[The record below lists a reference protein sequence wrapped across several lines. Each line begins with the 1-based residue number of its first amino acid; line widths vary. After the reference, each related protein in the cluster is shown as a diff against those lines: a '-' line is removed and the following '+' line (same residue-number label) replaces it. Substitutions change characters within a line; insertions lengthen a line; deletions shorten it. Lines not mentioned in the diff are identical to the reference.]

1 MAGERKP
8 PEGDDD
14 ATIEVDDLFDEL
26 FEEQPKTDPN
36 VPAIAEE
43 VTLEIG
49 AEPPDADRDPNP
61 VSVALEGDPPTA
73 FAPLLPEMAA
83 EIWQAGIQALVSVPD
98 TAAPPAPARD
108 EWLAEARLF
117 RAEGAVAETPG
128 WAARCLIAAARAAEA
143 AGELAEAATVY
154 DEALERTPG
163 APDALRGR
171 ARLAESAGDFDEAHA
186 LWARLAVA
194 AETPDERSFYGALS
208 AEWTLARRGA
218 LPAVALDAM
227 APGPA
232 RTLALV
238 EESLRGGKA
247 TKVASALAAAG
258 RAVGGTFGAALL
270 EEAARFAAVGLD
282 ATAEAAHRAAARQL
296 DPNADG
302 GLLGRL
308 RDAARMDARGAAKTL
323 AGAMASL
330 PPASAL
336 ARAVGRFAAALARRR
351 GDGAVAGA
359 IYAGLGAATAAAARD
374 RIDFDIASG
383 LALDEASLGRLRAAA
398 TTAVSTANL
407 TWIEAG
413 DLLRRGEHAAAG
425 ALLARAIES
434 HPDAVPLGLLAE
446 ELAAVA
452 TDPDVRV
459 AALDSWL
466 RSDPARRAE
475 SALALA
481 DARDSGGAGNVL
493 AARAALQTAVESAP
507 GSALFWTVAGADARS
522 GRRADAAA
530 TLDYGA
536 EMWAESTLSPGLRA
550 CAAALIGLGDPARAL
565 TVLSTAGEG
574 LSDIG
579 RALGSVAV
587 ARFAE
592 RAGDHQA
599 LRAALDAAT
608 ATPAPPPEL
617 SIRRADL
624 AIQRA
629 SSFSIEDGAERTRA
643 LGQALAAVPNH
654 PLALPL
660 YLLEPGV
667 DSAAA
672 ATAVAAAAAASESSS
687 AARRLFSLAA
697 GSILG
702 LDDDGEAAFLHASE
716 LAAASPADREA
727 RDAVARAAA
736 RLPTGARRRAIAEL
750 PLEATNST
758 TRADEALRLAIAEAR
773 IEVGDLERAAQAL
786 LPLADG
792 RFAADARRASVRLG
806 TGTEG
811 LPPGLL
817 RGPPDQAVDATRA
830 GLSSLSELARAG
842 RWDDLLA
849 ALEKAPPHEAQAGP
863 VTLAFLA
870 LVAEGHDLSGAST
883 HLAAAAVE
891 ASRPTEASGTRLG
904 LLDLARVAE
913 SDGEPGLRLLAYDLA
928 IGRFGVSESERR
940 AAAFAHAGRA
950 RLEEST
956 GWAEGAAHW
965 RAALT
970 AEPTFLPAALA
981 LRRDAARRGDDAET
995 AAACETEATALLVP
1009 AHRVRALLLA
1019 AALISENRAGDPAA
1033 LTALDNRA
1041 LELLRAALAIDP
1053 THEGAFE
1060 KLRELLVRLGNPT
1073 ALSAALAAR
1082 IETAVNPF
1090 EVTSLRLA
1098 RADLLMGPLADAAGA
1113 RAELELVL
1121 RKHPEHARALAK
1133 LSDLLWE
1140 SHAWA
1145 EAGEVYLKRTMV
1157 EREPAT
1163 LREIFLRLG
1172 QIYSERAPD
1181 AKRAATAYERVLSVD
1196 PENYEALRALSD
1208 LYLTEGE
1215 TKLALP
1221 VTDRLVARETDP
1233 ARRTGF
1239 RVRLGEILMH
1249 AGDMRRAGTE
1259 LRRAV
1264 DEAPRH
1270 VAAVSALAQF
1280 LERARDQAGRRT
1292 VLDRAVGLLRHD
1304 LEGSPPSGLD
1314 PGTLRALASL
1324 LSLRNKPHAA
1334 LAAAQLLAA
1343 VDRKG
1348 SAGRAAGTRAGRSLA
1363 ALRQPEIDDR
1373 SFPQGLPPGIRQILQ
1388 LLGPVLRP
1396 NGQDLGQKLARH
1408 GVARADRKPRGA
1420 APRPAFEAVA
1430 AELGV
1435 GDFDLYVRM
1444 PAADA
1449 GPIPLRAE
1457 PGNPPAIVIGS
1468 PLAELGPAAL
1478 RFAAGRALRLTA
1490 THLDTLL
1497 AIPMEDAGA
1506 LLVGIIRNFVPEYRH
1521 AEVRDTLAEAEAARL
1536 DRLIPR
1542 KLKQQV
1548 LPFAI
1553 ESAGPFDLAALYA
1566 AVRDGANAAGLLASA
1581 DLPAA
1586 LSVVL
1591 ALSGSPAA
1599 KSASVA
1605 EPGVTLAAIAAS
1617 PEALTLV
1624 RFAVSDDYDDLARA
1638 LEG

>member
-1 MAGERKP
+1 MAGERRP
-8 PEGDDD
+8 PGGDDD

-26 FEEQPKTDPN
+26 FEEVPKTDPSI
-36 VPAIAEE
+36 PAIADE
-43 VTLEIG
+43 VTLEIS
-49 AEPPDADRDPNP
+49 AEPPGAGGDPNEAG
-61 VSVALEGDPPTA
+61 VAPEVEPPTA
-73 FAPLLPEMAA
+73 FAPFLPEMAA

-98 TAAPPAPARD
+98 TAAPLSPARD

-117 RAEGAVAETPG
+117 RAEGAIAEAPA

-143 AGELAEAATVY
+143 AGESVEAAAVY

-194 AETPDERSFYGALS
+194 AETPDERAFYGALS

-238 EESLRGGKA
+238 EESLRGGKVS
-247 TKVASALAAAG
+247 KVASALGAAG

-270 EEAARFAAVGLD
+270 QAAARFAAVGLD
-282 ATAEAAHRAAARQL
+282 ATSASAHEAAARQL

-308 RDAARMDARGAAKTL
+308 RDAARMDARGAAKIV
-323 AGAMASL
+323 AEVMASL

-336 ARAVGRFAAALARRR
+336 ARAVGRWAAALARQR
-351 GDGAVAGA
+351 GDIAAAGA
-359 IYAGLGAATAAAARD
+359 IYAGLGPATAAAARD
-374 RIDFDIASG
+374 RIDFDLANG

-398 TTAVSTANL
+398 TTAVSAANL

-425 ALLARAIES
+425 ALLARALES
-434 HPDAVPLGLLAE
+434 QPDAVPLGLLAE

-452 TDPDVRV
+452 PDPAVRV
-459 AALDSWL
+459 PALDSWL

-475 SALALA
+475 AALALA

-507 GSALFWTVAGADARS
+507 GSALFWTVAAADARS
-522 GRRADAAA
+522 GRRTDAAA

-536 EMWAESTLSPGLRA
+536 EMWAGSTLPPGLHA
-550 CAAALIGLGDPARAL
+550 CAAAKIGLGDPARAL
-565 TVLSTAGEG
+565 AALCAAGES
-574 LSDIG
+574 LSEVG

-599 LRAALDAAT
+599 LRAALDATTT
-608 ATPAPPPEL
+608 ATPAPEL
-617 SIRRADL
+617 PMWRADL

-629 SSFSIEDGAERTRA
+629 SSFPIEDGAARTRA
-643 LGQALAAVPNH
+643 LGQALDAVPDH

-667 DSAAA
+667 DSNAAA
-672 ATAVAAAAAASESSS
+672 AAVAAAGAAAESSS
-687 AARRLFSLAA
+687 ASRRLYSLAA
-697 GSILG
+697 GSILS

-727 RDAVARAAA
+727 RGAVARAAA
-736 RLPTGARRRAIAEL
+736 RLPAGARRRATAEL
-750 PLEATNST
+750 SLDAAANPATQV
-758 TRADEALRLAIAEAR
+758 DEALRLAIGEAR

-792 RFAADARRASVRLG
+792 RFAADARRASVRLE

-817 RGPPDQAVDATRA
+817 VGPPDRAADATRA
-830 GLSSLSELARAG
+830 GLTAMAELARAG
-842 RWDDLLA
+842 RWEDLLA
-849 ALEKAPPHEAQAGP
+849 ALEKAPPHQAQAGS

-870 LVAEGHDLSGAST
+870 LVAEGHDLPSAAAR
-883 HLAAAAVE
+883 LAAAAVE
-891 ASRPTEASGTRLG
+891 ASRPAESSDTALG
-904 LLDLARVAE
+904 LSDLARVAE
-913 SDGEPGLRLLAYDLA
+913 SDGDDGLRLSAYDLA

-950 RLEEST
+950 RLEEAT
-956 GWAEGAAHW
+956 GWAEGATHW

-981 LRRDAARRGDDAET
+981 LRRDAARRGDEAET
-995 AAACETEATALLVP
+995 AAACETEAASLLVP

-1019 AALISENRAGDPAA
+1019 AALVSENRPADPVAIVA
-1033 LTALDNRA
+1033 RDNRA

-1053 THEGAFE
+1053 SHEGAFE
-1060 KLRELLVRLGNPT
+1060 RLRELLVRLGDAT

-1082 IETAVNPF
+1082 IEIAGNPF

-1098 RADLLMGPLADAAGA
+1098 RADLLAGPLADAAGA

-1121 RKHPEHARALAK
+1121 RKQPEHARALAK
-1133 LSDLLWE
+1133 LSDLLWQ

-1145 EAGEVYLKRTMV
+1145 EAGEIYLKRTLV
-1157 EREPAT
+1157 ERDPGT
-1163 LREIFLRLG
+1163 QREIFLRLG

-1249 AGDMRRAGTE
+1249 AGDLRRAGTE

-1264 DEAPRH
+1264 DEAPRN

-1280 LERARDQAGRRT
+1280 LERARDQGGRRT
-1292 VLDRAVGLLRHD
+1292 VLDRAVGLLRLD
-1304 LEGSPPSGLD
+1304 LEGNGAAGLD

-1324 LSLRNKPHAA
+1324 LALREKPHAA
-1334 LAAAQLLAA
+1334 LAAAQLFAA
-1343 VDRKG
+1343 LDGKA
-1348 SAGRAAGTRAGRSLA
+1348 SAGRAAATRAGRSLA
-1363 ALRQPEIDDR
+1363 ALRQPEIDEH
-1373 SFPQGLPPGIRQILQ
+1373 SFPQGLPPGIRQILL
-1388 LLGPVLRP
+1388 LLGPALRP
-1396 NGQDLGQKLARH
+1396 SGQDLGQKLARH

-1420 APRPAFEAVA
+1420 APRQAFEAVA
-1430 AELGV
+1430 AELGI
-1435 GDFDLYVRM
+1435 GDFDLYVRT
-1444 PAADA
+1444 PAAAA

-1457 PGNPPAIVIGS
+1457 PGSPPAIVIGA

-1478 RFAAGRALRLTA
+1478 RFAAARTLRLTA

-1497 AIPMEDAGA
+1497 AIPMEKAGA
-1506 LLVGIIRNFVPEYRH
+1506 LLVGIIRNFVPDYRH
-1521 AEVRDTLAEAEAARL
+1521 AEVRDTLVEAEAVRV

-1591 ALSGSPAA
+1591 ALSGSVTA
-1599 KSASVA
+1599 KSASA
-1605 EPGVTLAAIAAS
+1605 SEPGVTLAAIAAS
-1617 PEALTLV
+1617 PEALTLL